1 MDRGSPGPVSAPEGV
16 GAAERAEPDAVLNDL
31 AQLRAEFSRFM
42 LQYQFGVDEITTKI
56 GILREEF
63 RLLRDYNPIEHVT
76 SRVKTP
82 ESIINKIARKGCD
95 PSFDAI
101 RASITDIA
109 GVRVTCSFTSD
120 VYRLAEMLT
129 SQADLTLLEVKD
141 YIAEPKPNGYR
152 SLHVLVEVP
161 VFLSTGPVPVIV
173 ELQIRTIA
181 MDFWASLEHKIFYKY
196 RDAAPA
202 GVRERL
208 AEAAETAHQLDT
220 VMEDLHRQVHTDV
233 DSPGSSDNRLVPSD
247 EVLERLAII
256 RSRLDTES

>member
-1 MDRGSPGPVSAPEGV
+1 MTEQGDA
-16 GAAERAEPDAVLNDL
+16 DAVLSEV
-31 AQLRAEFSRFM
+31 AQLRAEFVRFM
-42 LQYQFGVDEITTKI
+42 LQYEFGVDELTTKI

-63 RLLRDYNPIEHVT
+63 RLLRDYNPIEHVS

-82 ESIINKIARKGCD
+82 ESIINKIARKGYD

-120 VYRLAEMLT
+120 VYRIADMLT
-129 SQADLTLLEVKD
+129 SQADLTIIEVKD

-161 VFLSTGPVPVIV
+161 VFLSDGPVPVNV

-196 RDAAPA
+196 RDDAPA

-208 AEAAETAHQLDT
+208 TEAAETAHHLDT
-220 VMEDLHRQVHTDV
+220 VMEDLHNQVHSEA
-233 DSPGSSDNRLVPSD
+233 DSPGRHDDRLVPSD
-247 EVLERLAII
+247 EVLERMTAI
-256 RSRLDTES
+256 RRRLETES